1 MNFGRMLRSARKA
14 RHVTLMEL
22 ADKSGLHFSHIS
34 NIERGRCPPPGPTH
48 VAKICGLLA
57 VDPKPFFEEIA
68 IEKEQTT
75 LLLETD
81 VQRKFG
87 VALMRA
93 YAAGDEVLVRAEKLL
108 TELLQS
114 NSLENT
120 SAKTSF

>member
-1 MNFGRMLRSARKA
+1 
-14 RHVTLMEL
+14 
-22 ADKSGLHFSHIS
+22 
-34 NIERGRCPPPGPTH
+34 
-48 VAKICGLLA
+48 
-57 VDPKPFFEEIA
+57 
-68 IEKEQTT
+68 
-75 LLLETD
+75 